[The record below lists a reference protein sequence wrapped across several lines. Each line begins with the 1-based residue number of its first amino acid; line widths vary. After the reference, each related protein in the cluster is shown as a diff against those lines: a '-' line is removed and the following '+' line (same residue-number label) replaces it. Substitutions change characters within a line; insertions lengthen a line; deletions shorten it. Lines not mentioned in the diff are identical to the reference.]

1 MFGWLFCK
9 RRYTVPVQTVKE
21 EEEGEFELYHLSKAE
36 INFWVFT
43 TTLLLHEEERRRD
56 ALFGTDN
63 ARRRVL
69 LLKKYP
75 NGIPLQLP
83 SSSLTPER

>member
-21 EEEGEFELYHLSKAE
+21 EEEEFELYHLTKAE

-56 ALFGTDN
+56 ALFGTSH
-63 ARRRVL
+63 AKRRVL

-75 NGIPLQLP
+75 NGIPL
-83 SSSLTPER
+83 